1 MNDKTGAVIVSWD
14 FNGPGIVLV
23 GRKKEGIDA
32 EIINVFS
39 GEDAQA
45 IYNKLVPREGK

>member
-14 FNGPGIVLV
+14 FNGHGIVLV
-23 GRKKEGIDA
+23 GRKKEGIDP

-45 IYNKLVPREGK
+45 IYNKLVPREEK